1 MQFLGLGQI
10 EAGDAKAPRGH
21 LLDGAVFGVALFI
34 GPGVA
39 IGVFAAFASIGLAA
53 DAVHGDRQ
61 RLVGFLGNRPIAH
74 GSGLKPP
81 GDGLHGLHFV
91 EGNRLARLKLQQ
103 ITQAE
108 ELFVLLVDQSGVLL
122 IGLVIAGSDRLLQGV
137 DDLGTEQV
145 SFALLA
151 PLVVAADIEGD
162 RGTGA
167 IGKGVTVALEG
178 FFGQYV

>member
-1 MQFLGLGQI
+1 M
-10 EAGDAKAPRGH
+10 
-21 LLDGAVFGVALFI
+21 
-34 GPGVA
+34 
-39 IGVFAAFASIGLAA
+39 
-53 DAVHGDRQ
+53 
-61 RLVGFLGNRPIAH
+61 
-74 GSGLKPP
+74 
-81 GDGLHGLHFV
+81 
-91 EGNRLARLKLQQ
+91 QQ